1 MGGAKG
7 LRFDPPPHFP
17 EGERLRAEVRAFL
30 AEHLPRRA
38 LTEGIGSWGG
48 HDREFSRKMGAR
60 GWIGMTWPKRYG
72 GHERSALERYVVLEE
87 MLAAGAP
94 VSGHWIA
101 DRQSGPLILRVGTE
115 AQKRHYLPRIAAG
128 ELSFCIGMSEPDSG
142 SDLASARTRA
152 AAVAGGYRVNGTKL
166 WTSNAHRADCMIL
179 LARTGEAGEQRHGGL
194 TQFLVDLKAT
204 PGISIRPVH
213 NLAGEHHFNE
223 VVFQDA
229 LLPAA
234 SVLGAVGDGW
244 DQVTGELAFE
254 RSGPERF
261 LSSFALLVELT
272 RALGREPSERA
283 RIALGRIVAHIVTLR
298 RLSRSV
304 AGMLQTG
311 ANPAQQAALV
321 KDLGTALEQE
331 IPEIAR
337 QLLDEEPDRAAARD
351 FARVLAHTMM
361 NAPSFTLRGGTRE
374 ILRGMIARGLGL
386 R

>member
-1 MGGAKG
+1 MAGIDT
-7 LRFDPPPHFP
+7 LRFEAPPPFP
-17 EGERLRAEVRAFL
+17 GAEALRAEVRAFL
-30 AEHLPRRA
+30 AEHLPARA
-38 LTEGIGSWGG
+38 STRGVGSWGG
-48 HDREFSRKMGAR
+48 QDRDFSRKMGAR

-94 VSGHWIA
+94 VSGHWVA

-115 AQKRHYLPRIAAG
+115 EQKQSILPRIAAG
-128 ELSFCIGMSEPDSG
+128 ELAFCIGMSEPDSG
-142 SDLASARTRA
+142 SDLASVRTRA
-152 AAVAGGYRVNGTKL
+152 LAVEGGFRINGTKL
-166 WTSNAHRADCMIL
+166 WTSNAHRSDYMIL

-194 TQFLVDLKAT
+194 TQFLVDLKAAG
-204 PGISIRPVH
+204 GIAIRPVL

-223 VVFQDA
+223 VVFQDVF
-229 LLPAA
+229 LPAA
-234 SVLGAVGDGW
+234 SVLGEVGGGW
-244 DQVTGELAFE
+244 RQVTSELAFE

-261 LSSFALLVELT
+261 LSSFTLLVELT
-272 RALGREPSERA
+272 RSLGPDPSERA

-304 AGMLQTG
+304 AGMLQAG

-321 KDLGTALEQE
+321 KDLGTTLEQE

-337 QLLDEEPDRAAARD
+337 QLIDAEPDRASTRD
-351 FARVLAHTMM
+351 FVMVLAQTMM
-361 NAPSFTLRGGTRE
+361 NAPSFSIRGGTRE